1 MPNVERKV
9 AIGALIT
16 VLMAVFMSSMDQT
29 VVGTAMPRI
38 IDDLGGMSLYAWVF
52 TAYMLSSTIFVPIFG
67 KLSDMFGRK
76 YFYMVGIAIFMG
88 ASWSAGLSQS
98 IYWLIGSRTI
108 QGIGAAMT
116 MAIGPAI
123 IGDIFTARER
133 GKFQGLL
140 GAVFGVSSVIGP
152 FIGGFLTDKIS
163 WHWVFY
169 VNMPIGIPA
178 LIMAYF
184 FLPKTLGK
192 NAIGEKIDYLGATLL
207 GGMLLSLLLG
217 LSFASQNHTW
227 NEPQVWGLFI
237 VSAILFVFFYFTER
251 RVKEP
256 ILELSLFRNEVFT
269 VGNIMNFII
278 GFSLFA
284 AAVYLPLFVQAVQGK
299 SATNSGLILMPMM
312 LAAVLMS
319 IGGGLY
325 ISKTGKYK
333 LAFIIGTIATTYGLY
348 RMSQFAV
355 NSSSWDISMA
365 MIITGLGVGLPMGML
380 MVVMQSAV
388 SKRYIGLALS
398 SVQFFRSVGGTVG
411 TAVLGTI
418 VNNSFASQLNG
429 LPKILNFI
437 LPKQFLTMMKSP
449 QFLMNKSK
457 ILEKSPLSVH
467 AILTGVFAN
476 MSKWLSTSITD
487 AFTISMFA
495 SLGAIMA
502 AIMIKRI
509 PIEDKSAKIVLESS
523 SDGLGIKNATSLKS
537 NLHDSTFETDSQDG
551 KSEFKGESYKK

>member
-1 MPNVERKV
+1 MPNVDRKI
-9 AIGALIT
+9 AMGALVT
-16 VLMAVFMSSMDQT
+16 VLMSVFMSSMDQT

-38 IDDLGGMSLYAWVF
+38 IDDLGGMTLYSWVF

-76 YFYMVGIAIFMG
+76 YFYMAGMLIFMV

-98 IYWLIGSRTI
+98 IYWLIGSRAV

-123 IGDIFTARER
+123 IGDVFTARER
-133 GKFQGLL
+133 GKFQGLI
-140 GAVFGVSSVIGP
+140 GAVFGISSVIGP
-152 FIGGFLTDKIS
+152 FIGGFLTDKVS

-178 LIMAYF
+178 FIMAYF
-184 FLPKTLGK
+184 LLPKTLGR
-192 NAIGEKIDYLGATLL
+192 NAMSEKIDYLGATLL

-217 LSFASQNHTW
+217 FSFASQDNTW
-227 NEPQVWGLFI
+227 NEPKVWGLFI
-237 VSAILFVFFYFTER
+237 VSTVIFVFFFFTEKHA
-251 RVKEP
+251 KEP
-256 ILELSLFRNEVFT
+256 ILELSLFKNEVFT
-269 VGNIMNFII
+269 VGNVLNFVV

-284 AAVYLPLFVQAVQGK
+284 SAVYLPLFVQAVQGK

-312 LAAVLMS
+312 LAAVITS

-333 LAFIIGTIATTYGLY
+333 MAIVMGTVAMTCGLFL
-348 RMSQFAV
+348 MSRFNP
-355 NSSSWDISMA
+355 NSSSWDISLA
-365 MIITGLGVGLPMGML
+365 MIVVGLGVGFPMGMI

-388 SKRYIGLALS
+388 SKRYTGLALS

-418 VNNSFASQLNG
+418 VNNTFVSKINE
-429 LPKILNFI
+429 LPKVLNFI
-437 LPKQFLTMMKSP
+437 LPKEFLSMMKSP

-457 ILEKSPLSVH
+457 ILEKSPASIH
-467 AILTGVFAN
+467 AVLTGVFAD
-476 MSKWLSTSITD
+476 MSRWLSLAITN
-487 AFTISMFA
+487 AFTISMIV
-495 SLGAIMA
+495 SIGGIVA
-502 AIMIKRI
+502 AIALKRI
-509 PIEDKSAKIVLESS
+509 TIEDKEILMEAKEIGNE
-523 SDGLGIKNATSLKS
+523 
-537 NLHDSTFETDSQDG
+537 E
-551 KSEFKGESYKK
+551 

>member
-1 MPNVERKV
+1 MPNVERKI
-9 AIGALIT
+9 AIGALVT

-76 YFYMVGIAIFMG
+76 YFYMAGMLIFMG

-98 IYWLIGSRTI
+98 IYWLIASRAV
-108 QGIGAAMT
+108 QGVGAAMT

-140 GAVFGVSSVIGP
+140 GAVFGISSVIGP
-152 FIGGFLTDKIS
+152 FIGGFLTDKVS

-178 LIMAYF
+178 FIMAYF
-184 FLPKTLGK
+184 LIPKDLGK
-192 NAIGEKIDYLGATLL
+192 NAMSRKIDYLGATLL

-217 LSFASQNHTW
+217 FSFASQDNTW
-227 NEPQVWGLFI
+227 NEPKVWGLFI
-237 VSAILFVFFYFTER
+237 ISAMIFVFFFFTEKR
-251 RVKEP
+251 AEEP
-256 ILELSLFRNEVFT
+256 ILELSLFKNEIFT
-269 VGNIMNFII
+269 VGNTLNFIV

-284 AAVYLPLFVQAVQGK
+284 SAVYLPLFVQAVQGK
-299 SATNSGLILMPMM
+299 SATSSGLILMPMM
-312 LAAVLMS
+312 LAAVLSS

-333 LAFIIGTIATTYGLY
+333 MAFIMGTITMTYGLFL
-348 RMSQFAV
+348 MSKFNV
-355 NSSSWDISMA
+355 NSSSWNISLA
-365 MIITGLGVGLPMGML
+365 MIVVGLGVGLPMGML

-388 SKRYIGLALS
+388 SKRYTGLALS

-418 VNNSFASQLNG
+418 VNNSFASNVSG

-437 LPKQFLTMMKSP
+437 LPKEFLSMMKSP

-457 ILEKSPLSVH
+457 ILEKSPVSVH
-467 AILTGVFAN
+467 AILAGVFAD
-476 MSKWLSTSITD
+476 MSKWLSIAITN
-487 AFTISMFA
+487 AFTVSIIA
-495 SLGAIMA
+495 SIGGIAA
-502 AIMIKRI
+502 AIAIKRI
-509 PIEDKSAKIVLESS
+509 SIDEKDKEVLIEAKEIE
-523 SDGLGIKNATSLKS
+523 
-537 NLHDSTFETDSQDG
+537 
-551 KSEFKGESYKK
+551 

>member
-1 MPNVERKV
+1 MPNVEKKI
-9 AIGALIT
+9 AIGSLVT
-16 VLMAVFMSSMDQT
+16 VLAAVFMSSMDQT

-38 IDDLGGMSLYAWVF
+38 INDLGGMSLYAWVF

-76 YFYMVGIAIFMG
+76 YFYMAGMAIFMA

-123 IGDIFTARER
+123 IGDIFTVRER

-169 VNMPIGIPA
+169 VNIPIGIPA
-178 LIMAYF
+178 LIMAYL

-192 NAIGEKIDYLGATLL
+192 NAIGEKVDYLGATLL

-217 LSFASQNHTW
+217 LSFASQDHTW
-227 NEPQVWGLFI
+227 NESQVWGLFI
-237 VSAILFVFFYFTER
+237 ISAITFVFFFFTER
-251 RVKEP
+251 RAKEP
-256 ILELSLFRNEVFT
+256 ILELSLFKNEVFT
-269 VGNIMNFII
+269 VGNIMNFVI

-284 AAVYLPLFVQAVQGK
+284 AAVYLPLFVQAVQGE

-319 IGGGLY
+319 IVGGLY

-333 LAFIIGTIATTYGLY
+333 MAFIIGTIATTYGLF
-348 RMSQFAV
+348 RMSQFV
-355 NSSSWDISMA
+355 VSSSRWDVSLA

-418 VNNSFASQLNG
+418 VNNTFASKLNG

-437 LPKQFLTMMKSP
+437 LPKEFLSMMKSP

-457 ILEKSPLSVH
+457 ILEKSPPSVH
-467 AILTGVFAN
+467 AILAGVFAD
-476 MSKWLSTSITD
+476 MAKWLSTSITH
-487 AFTISMFA
+487 AFTISMIA
-495 SLGAIMA
+495 SLGAIIA
-502 AIMIKRI
+502 AIAIKRI
-509 PIEDKSAKIVLESS
+509 AIEDKNAEIVSEKLSEPTVTQNISARQNGVY
-523 SDGLGIKNATSLKS
+523 DGSLK
-537 NLHDSTFETDSQDG
+537 TDSQ
-551 KSEFKGESYKK
+551 GEKPKAN

>member
-1 MPNVERKV
+1 MPNVDKKV
-9 AIGALIT
+9 AFGALIT
-16 VLMAVFMSSMDQT
+16 VLTAVFMSSLDQT

-38 IDDLGGMSLYAWVF
+38 INDLGGMSLYAWVF
-52 TAYMLSSTIFVPIFG
+52 TAYMLSSTIFIPIFG

-76 YFYMVGIAIFMG
+76 YFYMAGLTIFMG

-116 MAIGPAI
+116 MGIGPAI
-123 IGDIFTARER
+123 IGDVFTARER

-169 VNMPIGIPA
+169 VNMPVGIPA
-178 LIMAYF
+178 LIMAHF
-184 FLPKTLGK
+184 FLPKTLGR
-192 NAIGEKIDYLGATLL
+192 NAVSEKIDYLGAILL
-207 GGMLLSLLLG
+207 GGMLLNLLLG
-217 LSFASQNHTW
+217 LSFASQDHTW
-227 NEPQVWGLFI
+227 NELQVWGLFI
-237 VSAILFVFFYFTER
+237 VSAALFVIFFFVER

-256 ILELSLFRNEVFT
+256 ILELSLFKNEVFT

-284 AAVYLPLFVQAVQGK
+284 VAVYLPLFIQAVQGE

-312 LAAVLMS
+312 LSAVLMS
-319 IGGGLY
+319 IAGGLY

-333 LAFIIGTIATTYGLY
+333 MAFIIGTIAITYGLF
-348 RMSQFAV
+348 RMSQFVV
-355 NSSSWDISMA
+355 NSPSWDISLA
-365 MIITGLGVGLPMGML
+365 MIIVGLGVGLPMGML

-388 SKRYIGLALS
+388 SKRYTGLALS

-411 TAVLGTI
+411 TAVLGTV
-418 VNNSFASQLNG
+418 VNNTFAAKLNG
-429 LPKILNFI
+429 LPKILNFM
-437 LPKQFLTMMKSP
+437 LPKEFLSMMKSP

-457 ILEKSPLSVH
+457 ILEKSPPSVH
-467 AILTGVFAN
+467 AILIGVFSDMA
-476 MSKWLSTSITD
+476 KWLSTSITR
-487 AFTISMFA
+487 AFMISMIA
-495 SLGAIMA
+495 SVGAIIA
-502 AIMIKRI
+502 AIAIKRVT
-509 PIEDKSAKIVLESS
+509 IEDRNSEAALMEIKE
-523 SDGLGIKNATSLKS
+523 DGN
-537 NLHDSTFETDSQDG
+537 E
-551 KSEFKGESYKK
+551 EC